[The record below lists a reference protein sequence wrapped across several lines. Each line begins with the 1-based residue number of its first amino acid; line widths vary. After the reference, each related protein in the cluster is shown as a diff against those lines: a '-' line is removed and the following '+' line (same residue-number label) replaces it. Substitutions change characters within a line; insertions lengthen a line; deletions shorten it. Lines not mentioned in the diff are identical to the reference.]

1 MTAPSPSVLR
11 DLRETQTWP
20 RDPLLYHLDFPFR
33 ASFSP
38 LGFPMCVSSN
48 SPALVAAAEQT
59 WGRFPALFAAEP
71 IHLRV
76 GVSEICSEL
85 PQPPVLRAHRG
96 IITVISN
103 ALNFAVCD
111 VTAGFSFG
119 WFTPAVVADADFF
132 RYHFLDL
139 MVGLLL
145 APVHFAIV
153 HAACVAYRG
162 SGFLLCG
169 HSGAGKST
177 LAYACAQRG
186 WTFISDDAGHIPLR
200 SPSRAVVGNPLF
212 LRLRENSADLFPQL
226 EDRPVI
232 LRQNGEFGFE
242 LSTDTLPGLTRA
254 FQADIEHIVFLDRQP
269 AGPAR
274 LLPTPSKTPG
284 FASKTFSITPSPA
297 KLQAKLAPT
306 RTERLPAGKYA
317 SARRPPCA
325 NCFPQPSTSSPIR
338 RLIRRSIA
346 SRGSRTGQKSPTR
359 KLLID
364 VVFGFQ
370 ALQQRFEEWFVHLGS
385 SAYGLGHLFRRA
397 GEVAFVGVDSRQRQ
411 MADPVVWIFA

>member
-11 DLRETQTWP
+11 DLRETETWP
-20 RDPLLYHLDFPFR
+20 RDPLLYHQEFPFR
-33 ASFSP
+33 ATFSP
-38 LGFPMCVSSN
+38 LGFPMCISSN
-48 SPALVAAAEQT
+48 SPAVVTAAEQT
-59 WGRFPALFAAEP
+59 WGPFPALFAAEP
-71 IHLRV
+71 IHLRI
-76 GVSEICSEL
+76 GVSEIRSEL
-85 PQPPVLRAHRG
+85 PPPPVLRAHRG

-177 LAYACAQRG
+177 LAYACTQRG
-186 WTFISDDAGHIPLR
+186 WTFISDDAGHVPLR

-226 EDRPVI
+226 ENRPII

-242 LSTDTLPGLTRA
+242 LSTGTLPGLTRA
-254 FQADIEHIVFLDRQP
+254 FQADIDHIVFLDRRP
-269 AGPAR
+269 SGPVR
-274 LLPTPSKTPG
+274 LLPYSKEDARLRFENVLDYTL
-284 FASKTFSITPSPA
+284 AC
-297 KLQAKLAPT
+297 QAPNEAGTSTDGALA
-306 RTERLPAGKYA
+306 
-317 SARRPPCA
+317 
-325 NCFPQPSTSSPIR
+325 N
-338 RLIRRSIA
+338 
-346 SRGSRTGQKSPTR
+346 
-359 KLLID
+359 ID
-364 VVFGFQ
+364 V
-370 ALQQRFEEWFVHLGS
+370 
-385 SAYGLGHLFRRA
+385 
-397 GEVAFVGVDSRQRQ
+397 RQRQ
-411 MADPVVWIFA
+411 KAAVGELLGASVHELTYSALDPAIDCLERLANGTEIATTA

>member
-11 DLRETQTWP
+11 DLRETETWP

-33 ASFSP
+33 AVFSP
-38 LGFPMCVSSN
+38 LGFPMSISSN
-48 SPALVAAAEQT
+48 SAALLAAAEQT
-59 WGRFPALFAAEP
+59 WGPFPALFPAEP
-71 IHLRV
+71 VHLRI
-76 GVSEICSEL
+76 GVSDIRSEL

-96 IITVISN
+96 IITVISD

-139 MVGLLL
+139 MAGLLL

-186 WTFISDDAGHIPLR
+186 WTFISDDAGYIPLR

-226 EDRPVI
+226 QDRPVI

-254 FQADIEHIVFLDRQP
+254 FQTNIDHIVFLHRQP
-269 AGPAR
+269 TGPAQLLAYSKADAR
-274 LLPTPSKTPG
+274 L
-284 FASKTFSITPSPA
+284 
-297 KLQAKLAPT
+297 
-306 RTERLPAGKYA
+306 
-317 SARRPPCA
+317 
-325 NCFPQPSTSSPIR
+325 
-338 RLIRRSIA
+338 
-346 SRGSRTGQKSPTR
+346 
-359 KLLID
+359 
-364 VVFGFQ
+364 
-370 ALQQRFEEWFVHLGS
+370 RFENVLDYTLACKAPRE
-385 SAYGLGHLFRRA
+385 A
-397 GEVAFVGVDSRQRQ
+397 GADTDGALASIEVRQRQ
-411 MADPVVWIFA
+411 KAAVSELLIATVHELSYSALDQAIDCLEGLANRKEITTNP